1 MTHKHFFEG
10 SVCLG
15 FKTFADASNQSG
27 NRENKMKWPED
38 VSLLRYSGGDITA
51 LGTPIPRSQSPG
63 ESQTIEKHSPSF
75 LHSVSHH
82 CSEN

>member
-1 MTHKHFFEG
+1 MTHKYLFEG

-15 FKTFADASNQSG
+15 FKTFADAYNQSG

-51 LGTPIPRSQSPG
+51 LGTPVPRSQSPG
-63 ESQTIEKHSPSF
+63 ESQTSEKHSPSF